1 MRDQADVVI
10 IGAGIVGTSA
20 AYYLTEKG
28 WRDIVVLDQ
37 GPLFETGGSSS
48 HAPGLVFQLNASKT
62 MCQLARWSV
71 ELYSSI
77 SLGGLPGFY
86 TVGSMEIAYSPERHQ
101 ELKRKLGHAMSWGLP
116 AEIIGPEEIKRKIP
130 ILSTE
135 RIYSAF
141 HVPSDGLAKA
151 VRVAEAL
158 SRVARERGVEFHG
171 DTKVAGIEV
180 ANGRVRAVVT
190 EHGRVRTEKVL
201 LCAGIWGPRIGRMAG
216 VPVPLVPVE
225 HQYAKSAPVLELAG
239 ETREIAHPIL
249 RHQDRSMY
257 FRQHADCYG
266 IGSYQH
272 EPILV
277 DQEFGNEEHGETT
290 AMPSVRPF

>member
-101 ELKRKLGHAMSWGLP
+101 ELKRKLEHAMSWAFP
-116 AEIIGPEEIKRKIP
+116 RK
-130 ILSTE
+130 LSGQ
-135 RIYSAF
+135 RKLSARF
-141 HVPSDGLAKA
+141 RSFRP
-151 VRVAEAL
+151 
-158 SRVARERGVEFHG
+158 
-171 DTKVAGIEV
+171 
-180 ANGRVRAVVT
+180 NGFTA
-190 EHGRVRTEKVL
+190 
-201 LCAGIWGPRIGRMAG
+201 
-216 VPVPLVPVE
+216 
-225 HQYAKSAPVLELAG
+225 
-239 ETREIAHPIL
+239 
-249 RHQDRSMY
+249 RSM
-257 FRQHADCYG
+257 FH
-266 IGSYQH
+266 
-272 EPILV
+272 P
-277 DQEFGNEEHGETT
+277 
-290 AMPSVRPF
+290 